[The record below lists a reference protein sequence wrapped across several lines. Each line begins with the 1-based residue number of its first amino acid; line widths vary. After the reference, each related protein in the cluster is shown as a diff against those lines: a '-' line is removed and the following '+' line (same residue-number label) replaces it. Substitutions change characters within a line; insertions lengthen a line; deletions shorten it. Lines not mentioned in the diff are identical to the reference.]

1 MMRLADQKEVRRRSN
16 QGSGLN
22 SAGEGTDFRASIEG
36 KVGMPPHKIVG
47 REAQLHKLAGTRCDR
62 VYA

>member
-1 MMRLADQKEVRRRSN
+1 MMRIADQKAVRRRGN

-36 KVGMPPHKIVG
+36 KVGMPPLMIVR
-47 REAQLHKLAGTRCDR
+47 REAQLHKLAGTCCDR